1 MIQESILPKKFTK
14 IEPKVSEKPVNF
26 SSPFLVFVSLSSC
39 ITATTDCGLFEEMDY
54 FLLAIS
60 ELLEPLYTV
69 GIKTVLIKKGLH
81 KTFSLHMNKKSTEG
95 KTKELNLKLEMS

>member
-1 MIQESILPKKFTK
+1 
-14 IEPKVSEKPVNF
+14 
-26 SSPFLVFVSLSSC
+26 
-39 ITATTDCGLFEEMDY
+39 MDY